1 MRRDGFNEVVSFS
14 LHKRATRTLSVKQR
28 LTLHRKAVGN
38 NSMPLA
44 RQDGLSTYVQVC
56 QLISIWLRL
65 ICLNPSRAVL
75 RVDPGIHGTIEPV
88 RWSSTNDVSVLEC
101 IPLQQPSVRGAPTNR
116 EPKWRQGKICNQGI
130 TYKARVLW

>member
-1 MRRDGFNEVVSFS
+1 M
-14 LHKRATRTLSVKQR
+14 SVKQR
-28 LTLHRKAVGN
+28 LTLRRKVVGD

-88 RWSSTNDVSVLEC
+88 RQSNTNDVSVLEC
-101 IPLQQPSVRGAPTNR
+101 ILSQQPSVRGAPAKR
-116 EPKWRQGKICNQGI
+116 EPKWRQGGIRNQGI
-130 TYKARVLW
+130 T